1 MKSIRKVLALAVH
14 DACDI
19 ANELTGESINA
30 LPEYFMSV
38 KVAEFIHDHFSTFT
52 FSMEDTLHNLCKEAS
67 INYEEIDPEYR
78 IEKTTRVDLV
88 LRSKSTRKIKHIIEF
103 KRHLHTTQIEKD
115 IKRLAWLCVNSY
127 ADSGSMEKNFL
138 VAITHRKAELFYKR
152 HEDILFWAGEIS
164 SDIDVKFEP
173 VDLSNFVSSHPK
185 GIGRNLFGGIWELK
199 VKE

>member
-138 VAITHRKAELFYKR
+138 VAITHREPKTFYKR
-152 HEDILFWAGEIS
+152 HEEILSWVEQVSPDIT
-164 SDIDVKFEP
+164 VKFDL
-173 VDLSNFVSSHPK
+173 VDLPGFFSSHPK
-185 GIGRNLFGGIWELK
+185 GNNRKIFGGVWEIK
-199 VKE
+199 VKG